1 MGAVLI
7 HHHHHAQGHA
17 PGVFPHFEQACTR
30 NDVNAFEQEVD
41 AFPSSPFNGGR
52 DARFNSEAGFVPIQ
66 YGLATASSREGRA
79 VQRFSL
85 LIPICRPHDF
95 TNGVG
100 RHDPGESGSVGD
112 ADGCRRFP
120 NPGGPGDDEQPRRS
134 RGEGLRCLLRHPYPL
149 GHADEVQGRA
159 HEGSAQGCV
168 PFHHLVPEKTHRWPF
183 ESGGLGRFMADEQMW
198 IAGAWCDA
206 EKNETSDVIN
216 PATGE
221 IMATVPKATV
231 GDVDRCVAASRDA
244 LNNADWK
251 AMDPAQRGRIL
262 NKMAAVTYGKAKEL
276 AVIESSNNGK
286 TFREALSE
294 IRYGAWTL
302 EYFAGLA
309 DKIEGTTIPVPG
321 PRLNY
326 TLRQPLGV
334 TAHIVP
340 WNFPLQLALRSI
352 APALAAGCTV
362 IAKPASWTPLSLLAW
377 AKAVDEADTGLPS
390 GVLQVLT
397 GSGALAG
404 DALAGHAGVDGVVLT
419 GGVPTGQAVMA
430 KASEQLTPVT
440 LELGGKGANIVFPD
454 ANLRY
459 AAKAICFGIFMNAGQ
474 MCWAGSR
481 LLVHEDVHDDLVEA
495 VCAEVAKW
503 PVGPGMEEGVRMGS
517 LVHERHR
524 IEVLE
529 KLEAG
534 LKEGGELVLGGKP
547 LDRDGAF
554 MEATVVTGVDRSHLL
569 FQDELFG
576 PVLAVTSFST
586 DEEALELAND
596 TPFGLLNGVWTNNLS
611 RAHSFAR
618 DLECGMVS
626 INEYPITFPQ
636 TAFTGWKHSG
646 IGVEQS
652 QDALRF
658 YTKVKN
664 VNVKL

>member
-1 MGAVLI
+1 
-7 HHHHHAQGHA
+7 
-17 PGVFPHFEQACTR
+17 
-30 NDVNAFEQEVD
+30 
-41 AFPSSPFNGGR
+41 
-52 DARFNSEAGFVPIQ
+52 
-66 YGLATASSREGRA
+66 
-79 VQRFSL
+79 
-85 LIPICRPHDF
+85 
-95 TNGVG
+95 
-100 RHDPGESGSVGD
+100 
-112 ADGCRRFP
+112 
-120 NPGGPGDDEQPRRS
+120 
-134 RGEGLRCLLRHPYPL
+134 
-149 GHADEVQGRA
+149 
-159 HEGSAQGCV
+159 
-168 PFHHLVPEKTHRWPF
+168 
-183 ESGGLGRFMADEQMW
+183 MADEEMW
-198 IAGAWCDA
+198 IAGDWCA
-206 EKNETSDVIN
+206 SSNGETSDVLN

-221 IMATVPKATV
+221 AIATVPRATV
-231 GDVDRCVAASRDA
+231 DDVNRCVDASRA
-244 LNNADWK
+244 AFEHADWH
-251 AMDPAQRGRIL
+251 AIDPAQRGRIL
-262 NKMAAVTYGKAKEL
+262 NKMAGVTYAKAKEL
-276 AVIESSNNGK
+276 AALNPQTTARPSARRCRRFVTALGRWSILQASLTRSK
-286 TFREALSE
+286 ARRFR
-294 IRYGAWTL
+294 Y
-302 EYFAGLA
+302 LA
-309 DKIEGTTIPVPG
+309 
-321 PRLNY
+321 RLNY

-334 TAHIVP
+334 TAHIIP

-362 IAKPASWTPLSLLAW
+362 IAKPASWTPLSLIAW
-377 AKAVDEADTGLPS
+377 AKAIDEAETGLPS
-390 GVLQVLT
+390 GVLQVIT

-419 GGVPTGQAVMA
+419 GGVPTGKTVMA

-440 LELGGKGANIVFPD
+440 LELGGKGANIVFSD

-495 VCAEVAKW
+495 VCTEVSKW

-524 IEVLE
+524 AEVLE
-529 KLEAG
+529 KLDAG
-534 LKEGGELVLGGKP
+534 LKEGGKVVLGGKA

-576 PVLAVTSFST
+576 PVLAVTTFSS

-611 RAHSFAR
+611 RAHKMAR

-646 IGVEQS
+646 IGIEQS

>member
-1 MGAVLI
+1 MG
-7 HHHHHAQGHA
+7 
-17 PGVFPHFEQACTR
+17 E
-30 NDVNAFEQEVD
+30 
-41 AFPSSPFNGGR
+41 
-52 DARFNSEAGFVPIQ
+52 
-66 YGLATASSREGRA
+66 
-79 VQRFSL
+79 
-85 LIPICRPHDF
+85 
-95 TNGVG
+95 
-100 RHDPGESGSVGD
+100 
-112 ADGCRRFP
+112 
-120 NPGGPGDDEQPRRS
+120 
-134 RGEGLRCLLRHPYPL
+134 
-149 GHADEVQGRA
+149 
-159 HEGSAQGCV
+159 
-168 PFHHLVPEKTHRWPF
+168 
-183 ESGGLGRFMADEQMW
+183 EQMW
-198 IAGAWCDA
+198 IGGEWCA
-206 EKNETSDVIN
+206 SSTGETSDVLN
-216 PATGE
+216 PATGDL
-221 IMATVPKATV
+221 IATVPRASTE
-231 GDVDRCVAASRDA
+231 DVERCVTSSRAAFE
-244 LNNADWK
+244 NPDWK

-262 NKMAAVTYGKAKEL
+262 NKMAAVTYAKAKEL
-276 AVIESSNNGK
+276 AVLESTNNGK

-302 EYFAGLA
+302 EYFAGLS
-309 DKIEGTTIPVPG
+309 DKIEGSTIPVPG
-321 PRLNY
+321 ARLNY

-397 GSGALAG
+397 GSGALVG
-404 DALAGHAGVDGVVLT
+404 DGLAGHPGVDGVVLT

-430 KASEQLTPVT
+430 KASENLTPVT

-481 LLVHEDVHDDLVEA
+481 LLVHEDVHDELVKA
-495 VCAEVAKW
+495 VCDEVSKW
-503 PVGPGMEEGVRMGS
+503 AVGPGMEEGVRMGS

-524 IEVLE
+524 AEVLE

-534 LKEGGELVLGGKP
+534 LAQGGTVVLGGKA
-547 LDRDGAF
+547 LERDGAF
-554 MEATVVTGVDRSHLL
+554 MEATVVTGVGQDDLL

-576 PVLAVTSFST
+576 PVLTVTSFAD
-586 DEEALELAND
+586 DEEALALANN
-596 TPFGLLNGVWTNNLS
+596 TPFGLLNGVWTNDLG
-611 RAHSFAR
+611 RAHRLAR

-646 IGVEQS
+646 IGIEQS

>member
-1 MGAVLI
+1 
-7 HHHHHAQGHA
+7 
-17 PGVFPHFEQACTR
+17 
-30 NDVNAFEQEVD
+30 
-41 AFPSSPFNGGR
+41 
-52 DARFNSEAGFVPIQ
+52 
-66 YGLATASSREGRA
+66 
-79 VQRFSL
+79 
-85 LIPICRPHDF
+85 
-95 TNGVG
+95 
-100 RHDPGESGSVGD
+100 
-112 ADGCRRFP
+112 
-120 NPGGPGDDEQPRRS
+120 
-134 RGEGLRCLLRHPYPL
+134 
-149 GHADEVQGRA
+149 
-159 HEGSAQGCV
+159 
-168 PFHHLVPEKTHRWPF
+168 
-183 ESGGLGRFMADEQMW
+183 MADEQMW
-198 IAGAWCDA
+198 IAGAWCSA
-206 EKNETSDVIN
+206 ENNETSEVLN

-221 IMATVPKATV
+221 VMATVPKATV
-231 GDVDRCVAASRDA
+231 GDVDRCVAASREA
-244 LNNADWK
+244 LNAADWK
-251 AMDPAQRGRIL
+251 TMDPAQRGRIL
-262 NKMAAVTYGKAKEL
+262 NKMAAATYAKAKEL
-276 AVIESSNNGK
+276 AVVESSNNGK

-302 EYFAGLA
+302 EYFAGLT
-309 DKIEGTTIPVPG
+309 DKIEGSTIPVPG
-321 PRLNY
+321 ARLNY

-377 AKAVDEADTGLPS
+377 AKAMDEADTGLPS

-419 GGVPTGQAVMA
+419 GGVPTGRAVMA

-481 LLVHEDVHDDLVEA
+481 LLVHENVHDELVEA
-495 VCAEVAKW
+495 VCAEVGKW

-524 IEVLE
+524 AEVLE

-534 LKEGGELVLGGKP
+534 LKEGGELVLGGQA

-576 PVLAVTSFST
+576 PVLSVTSFST

-596 TPFGLLNGVWTNNLS
+596 TPFGLLNGVWTNHLG
-611 RAHSFAR
+611 RAHRFAR